1 MYIQNF
7 KQQIYMHQ
15 IIQIMLIL
23 CHPVTKMYNHL
34 LIKT

>member
-23 CHPVTKMYNHL
+23 CHPVTKMYNRL